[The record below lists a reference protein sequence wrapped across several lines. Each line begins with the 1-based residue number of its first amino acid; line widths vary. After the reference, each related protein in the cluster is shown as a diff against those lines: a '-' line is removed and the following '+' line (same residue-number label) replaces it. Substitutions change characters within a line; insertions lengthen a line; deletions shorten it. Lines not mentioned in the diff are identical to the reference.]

1 MAYDVSIA
9 GNRWH
14 THQSNSKAPGIWPS
28 ITPRPAFR
36 GPCCFSVRSPPLL
49 RGHYAVGYV
58 IGAWQLVTLGLSNI
72 IFAFIY
78 NRLFILHIMDEG
90 LKASGA
96 SHDLNHLSVR
106 LKFRIPELEKTQPEN
121 TRMQRYPLPKQRPGA
136 RAV

>member
-1 MAYDVSIA
+1 MAYASIKFESPRHMA
-9 GNRWH
+9 IYN
-14 THQSNSKAPGIWPS
+14 APVG
-28 ITPRPAFR
+28 
-36 GPCCFSVRSPPLL
+36 FSWTVLFFGAVPPLL
-49 RGHYAVGYV
+49 RGHYAAGYV

-78 NRLFILHIMDEG
+78 NRLFILHIMGEG

-136 RAV
+136 MAV

>member
-1 MAYDVSIA
+1 MAYASIKFESPRYMAIHNAPA
-9 GNRWH
+9 G
-14 THQSNSKAPGIWPS
+14 
-28 ITPRPAFR
+28 
-36 GPCCFSVRSPPLL
+36 FSWTVLFFGAVPPLL
-49 RGHYAVGYV
+49 RGHYAAGYV

-78 NRLFILHIMDEG
+78 NRLFILHIMGKG